1 MTANSQSP
9 HPNLAQPQLV
19 QPSLFIPHG
28 GGPCFFMDD
37 PAGVWTGMGDFLRH
51 LLESLPA
58 RPKAILLV
66 SAHWETDGFAFTGH
80 ASPGLIFDYYGF
92 PPHTYELRYP
102 APGAP
107 DVAARAAGLL
117 QAAGFKATVAP
128 EHGLDHGAFIPVMGA
143 APDADIPGGEMSL
156 DRSLDPAMHQ
166 AAGRAL
172 ASLRAEGVLIIGSGF
187 MTHGLPYLN
196 WSAGYDQ
203 AAPKWSAEF
212 DAWAADALR
221 TGDLDTLLRYRDT
234 APALRYAHPTVD
246 HLLPMFVTLGAA
258 TQSDAPVNTEID
270 GFWLGLS
277 KRSFAVA

>member
-117 QAAGFKATVAP
+117 QAAGFKATVDP
-128 EHGLDHGAFIPVMGA
+128 DHGLDQVELINN
-143 APDADIPGGEMSL
+143 ADI
-156 DRSLDPAMHQ
+156 AMY
-166 AAGRAL
+166 AAKTSGRNAI
-172 ASLRAEGVLIIGSGF
+172 RVFG
-187 MTHGLPYLN
+187 
-196 WSAGYDQ
+196 
-203 AAPKWSAEF
+203 
-212 DAWAADALR
+212 
-221 TGDLDTLLRYRDT
+221 
-234 APALRYAHPTVD
+234 
-246 HLLPMFVTLGAA
+246 
-258 TQSDAPVNTEID
+258 APVLAETIK
-270 GFWLGLS
+270 GLC
-277 KRSFAVA
+277 